1 MEFRRHPG
9 NTEGRYP
16 GSASD
21 QLFQHLVEG
30 QENILSRGCG
40 RGPGSRDTD
49 RGVGLASTEREV
61 DQMESKDRGLFIKLK
76 DGASLPITTSMVHH
90 ICRDGDDSWVKTHDG
105 VRYEISEVEAE
116 RLLERMFES

>member
-1 MEFRRHPG
+1 M
-9 NTEGRYP
+9 
-16 GSASD
+16 
-21 QLFQHLVEG
+21 
-30 QENILSRGCG
+30 
-40 RGPGSRDTD
+40 
-49 RGVGLASTEREV
+49 
-61 DQMESKDRGLFIKLK
+61 DQMESKNCRLLINLK

>member
-9 NTEGRYP
+9 NSEGRHP
-16 GSASD
+16 GSASH
-21 QLFQHLVEG
+21 QLLKHLIKS
-30 QENILSRGCG
+30 QENILGRGCG
-40 RGPGSRDTD
+40 CSSRGRDTD

-61 DQMESKDRGLFIKLK
+61 DQMESKDRGLLVKLK

-90 ICRDGDDSWVKTHDG
+90 ICRAGDDSWVKTHDG
-105 VRYEISEVEAE
+105 VRYEISEMEAE

>member
-9 NTEGRYP
+9 NSEGRHP
-16 GSASD
+16 GSASY
-21 QLFQHLVEG
+21 QLLKHLVKS
-30 QENILSRGCG
+30 QENILSRACGCSP
-40 RGPGSRDTD
+40 RGRDTD
-49 RGVGLASTEREV
+49 RGVGLASTKREM
-61 DQMESKDRGLFIKLK
+61 DQMESKNCRLLIKLK

>member
-1 MEFRRHPG
+1 
-9 NTEGRYP
+9 
-16 GSASD
+16 
-21 QLFQHLVEG
+21 
-30 QENILSRGCG
+30 
-40 RGPGSRDTD
+40 
-49 RGVGLASTEREV
+49 VGLASTEREG